1 MSVAGTQSTRD
12 RILDAAEA
20 VVVEDGVAQLTL
32 DAVAARAAVSKGGLL
47 YHFGGKDALVAG
59 MVERRMASF
68 ERHLAERMA
77 ADRQGAGRFARAFA
91 RDTFDATD
99 EAMARD
105 AGVAAALLAALGT
118 NPALLAPAAARY
130 GEWQRRLE
138 GDGVDPALATLARL
152 AADGLFFALMFGL
165 APPSAEL
172 RGQVLERLVGL
183 LGAGQ
188 ADGPATEE

>member
-1 MSVAGTQSTRD
+1 MGETTAPSTRN

-47 YHFGGKDALVAG
+47 YHFAGKDALVAG

-68 ERHLAERMA
+68 ERHLAERMS
-77 ADRQGAGRFARAFA
+77 ADPERPGRFARAFA
-91 RDTFDATD
+91 RDTFDATAD
-99 EAMARD
+99 AVARD
-105 AGVAAALLAALGT
+105 AGVGSALLAALGT

-130 GEWQRRLE
+130 DAWQRRLE
-138 GDGVDPALATLARL
+138 DDGVDPALATLARL

-165 APPSAEL
+165 APPPAEL
-172 RGQVLERLVGL
+172 RGRVLERLLGL
-183 LGAGQ
+183 LGAGRT
-188 ADGPATEE
+188 DEPTTEG

>member
-1 MSVAGTQSTRD
+1 MSETNPQTTRD

-32 DAVAARAAVSKGGLL
+32 DAVAARAGVSKGGLL
-47 YHFGGKDALVAG
+47 YHFAGKDALVAG

-77 ADRQGAGRFARAFA
+77 YDPERSGRFARAFA
-91 RDTFDATD
+91 RDTFDATQD
-99 EAMARD
+99 AAARD

-118 NPALLAPAAARY
+118 NPALLGPAAARY
-130 GEWQRRLE
+130 EAWQRRLE
-138 GDGVDPALATLARL
+138 HDGVDPALATLARL
-152 AADGLFFALMFGL
+152 TADGLFFALMFGL
-165 APPSAEL
+165 APPPAEL
-172 RGQVLERLVGL
+172 RGRVLEKLVGL

-188 ADGPATEE
+188 AGGHDTEG

>member
-1 MSVAGTQSTRD
+1 MGETTAPSTRD

-47 YHFGGKDALVAG
+47 YHFAGKDALVAG

-68 ERHLAERMA
+68 ERHLAGRMA
-77 ADRQGAGRFARAFA
+77 GDPERAGRFARAFA
-91 RDTFDATD
+91 RDTFDATAD
-99 EAMARD
+99 AAARD
-105 AGVAAALLAALGT
+105 AGVASALLAALGT

-130 GEWQRRLE
+130 DTWQRRLE
-138 GDGVDPALATLARL
+138 DDGVDPALATLARL

-165 APPSAEL
+165 APPPAEL
-172 RGQVLERLVGL
+172 RGRVLERLLGL
-183 LGAGQ
+183 LGAGSS
-188 ADGPATEE
+188 DEPTTEG